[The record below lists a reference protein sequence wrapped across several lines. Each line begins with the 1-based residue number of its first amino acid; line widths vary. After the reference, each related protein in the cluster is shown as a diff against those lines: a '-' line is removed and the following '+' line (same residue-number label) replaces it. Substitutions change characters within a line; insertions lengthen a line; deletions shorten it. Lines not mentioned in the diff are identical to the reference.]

1 MLKWLAHRKTS
12 DVLEN
17 FEIFTTGTKN
27 GKEMTFNKFI

>member
-17 FEIFTTGTKN
+17 FDVFTTGTK